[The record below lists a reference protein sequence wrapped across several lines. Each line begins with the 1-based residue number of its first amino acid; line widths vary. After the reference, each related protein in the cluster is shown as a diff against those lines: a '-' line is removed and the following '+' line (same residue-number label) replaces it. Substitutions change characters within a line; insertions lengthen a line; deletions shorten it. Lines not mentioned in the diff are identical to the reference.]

1 VFDGEQ
7 RCTTPGMFM
16 QSWTRGAS
24 SMTLR
29 HIQILDDD
37 PTAAMVTQRGLQ
49 VLLQTE
55 ADVNV
60 RVATSPDEVLQTCLS
75 EPIDLVII
83 DPDPRNGIASRLIS
97 SVRRYRPGIQ
107 VLILTAHD
115 TPRLRTQ
122 MRDLGVHSYLAK
134 PIELTE
140 LSRVVRELLNYVQ
153 A

>member
-1 VFDGEQ
+1 
-7 RCTTPGMFM
+7 
-16 QSWTRGAS
+16 
-24 SMTLR
+24 MTLR
-29 HIQILDDD
+29 QIQILDDD

-49 VLLQTE
+49 VLLQPE

-60 RVATSPDEVLQTCLS
+60 RVATSPDDVLQSCLN

-97 SVRRYRPGIQ
+97 SVRHYRPEIQ

-134 PIELTE
+134 PVELIE